1 MPGEREDRWR
11 TDRGEMEDRGR
22 TFTLQVLLMRR
33 PGGAEALLRTE
44 LCVRVWLPARSG
56 QVTRGKRGGGGTI
69 VTRHTDRGR
78 ERERERER
86 RVFISSHT
94 KLWQ

>member
-1 MPGEREDRWR
+1 M
-11 TDRGEMEDRGR
+11 
-22 TFTLQVLLMRR
+22 QVLLMRR

-69 VTRHTDRGR
+69 VTRHTDRGG
-78 ERERERER
+78 ERERERD
-86 RVFISSHT
+86 VYLYPVTQNYGNKKIG
-94 KLWQ
+94 KLIFGMFGDFVRHLTDS

>member
-1 MPGEREDRWR
+1 M
-11 TDRGEMEDRGR
+11 
-22 TFTLQVLLMRR
+22 QVLLMRR

-69 VTRHTDRGR
+69 VTRHTDRGG
-78 ERERERER
+78 ERERETC
-86 RVFISSHT
+86 IYIQSH
-94 KLWQ
+94 KIMAIKRLEN

>member
-1 MPGEREDRWR
+1 
-11 TDRGEMEDRGR
+11 MEDRGR

-69 VTRHTDRGR
+69 VTRHTDRGGER
-78 ERERERER
+78 ERERERETC
-86 RVFISSHT
+86 IYIQSH
-94 KLWQ
+94 KIMAIKRLEN